1 MDYTGLL
8 PDLPPASG
16 TQPTSSTATTQHH
29 ASFLGW
35 VGISENATGK
45 TRESAKISSLG
56 FILPKT
62 IWESNSTSIKC
73 ANVKIRR
80 KRNVFAIF
88 KEKSHPI
95 NWRRVFATFRNLTI
109 GFVAW
114 GARVTVRRE
123 VRANVVHRHSAGQ
136 GEVFLYLKVV
146 HIWKTERAGSTERQH
161 NQGSFPVLWCSDYG
175 LPVTHSHPLLS
186 TQGHRYLFSSPHH
199 QFFFSTGPYLSVSR
213 QLFLLCLQSFHN
225 LPFPPVAPVPF
236 HFSLTKVHLKVFS
249 IAVSNLFLHVLSL
262 SLSSEVF
269 QRRQWHPTPVL
280 LPGESHGQ
288 RSLVGCSP
296 WGH

>member
-45 TRESAKISSLG
+45 IRESAKISSLG

-73 ANVKIRR
+73 ANVKIRQ

-88 KEKSHPI
+88 KEMSHPI
-95 NWRRVFATFRNLTI
+95 NWRRVFETFRNLTI
-109 GFVAW
+109 GFVAG
-114 GARVTVRRE
+114 GARVPVRIE

-136 GEVFLYLKVV
+136 GEVFLYLQAV
-146 HIWKTERAGSTERQH
+146 HIWKTESAGSTKRLTTQ
-161 NQGSFPVLWCSDYG
+161 SRVLSCLNVAQITVCMSLTPIPSRLLKDVVIFS
-175 LPVTHSHPLLS
+175 LPHIITLS
-186 TQGHRYLFSSPHH
+186 
-199 QFFFSTGPYLSVSR
+199 
-213 QLFLLCLQSFHN
+213 FLLDHTHQYQCSY
-225 LPFPPVAPVPF
+225 
-236 HFSLTKVHLKVFS
+236 FSYVSPILS
-249 IAVSNLFLHVLSL
+249 ISSL
-262 SLSSEVF
+262 SRNGSCAIS
-269 QRRQWHPTPVL
+269 L
-280 LPGESHGQ
+280 LP
-288 RSLVGCSP
+288 L
-296 WGH
+296 

>member
-16 TQPTSSTATTQHH
+16 TQPTSSTGTTQHH

-73 ANVKIRR
+73 ANVKIRQ

-109 GFVAW
+109 GFMAW
-114 GARVTVRRE
+114 RARIPVRRE
-123 VRANVVHRHSAGQ
+123 VRANVVYRHSAGR
-136 GEVFLYLKVV
+136 GEVFLYLQVV
-146 HIWKTERAGSTERQH
+146 HVWKTESAGSTKRLTTQSRVLSCLH
-161 NQGSFPVLWCSDYG
+161 VAQIMGYMSFTPIPSRLLKDIVIFS
-175 LPVTHSHPLLS
+175 LPHSI
-186 TQGHRYLFSSPHH
+186 TFS
-199 QFFFSTGPYLSVSR
+199 
-213 QLFLLCLQSFHN
+213 FLLDHTHQYQCSYFFHVSPILSLSSLSPN
-225 LPFPPVAPVPF
+225 GSCAISLLP
-236 HFSLTKVHLKVFS
+236 LTKVLLKVFS
-249 IAVSNLFLHVLSL
+249 IAVSNFFPHVLSL
-262 SLSSEVF
+262 SLSSEVIALF
-269 QRRQWHPTPVL
+269 LHQN
-280 LPGESHGQ
+280 LPLSRYHGPSH
-288 RSLVGCSP
+288 C
-296 WGH
+296 

>member
-95 NWRRVFATFRNLTI
+95 NWRRVFAAFRNLTI

-123 VRANVVHRHSAGQ
+123 VRANVVHRHSAWQ

-146 HIWKTERAGSTERQH
+146 HIWKTERAGSPERLNTIKGPFLSYDAQTMVYLSLTPIPSCLLKDIVISFLPH
-161 NQGSFPVLWCSDYG
+161 IISFSFLLDHTHQYQGSYFFCVSNPFVIFPFPQW
-175 LPVTHSHPLLS
+175 
-186 TQGHRYLFSSPHH
+186 
-199 QFFFSTGPYLSVSR
+199 
-213 QLFLLCLQSFHN
+213 LLC
-225 LPFPPVAPVPF
+225 
-236 HFSLTKVHLKVFS
+236 HFT
-249 IAVSNLFLHVLSL
+249 
-262 SLSSEVF
+262 
-269 QRRQWHPTPVL
+269 
-280 LPGESHGQ
+280 
-288 RSLVGCSP
+288 SP
-296 WGH
+296 